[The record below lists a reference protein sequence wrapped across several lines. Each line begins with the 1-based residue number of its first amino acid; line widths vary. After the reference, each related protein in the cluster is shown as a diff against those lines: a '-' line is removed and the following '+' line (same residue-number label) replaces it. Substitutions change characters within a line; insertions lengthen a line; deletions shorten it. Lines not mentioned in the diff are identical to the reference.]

1 MNSLNQRRLKFGIAA
16 SAALLLGA
24 GIFSTPAVSAETY
37 AVPSAPIK
45 VTVSQATGGFKV
57 YWRGA
62 KGSPEITNYVI
73 SGGPGSCPI
82 IVDGSARSAELPV
95 LDADPMTITV
105 KAVNEYGFSS
115 ATESDG
121 EFTAKSLAS
130 SDLKSVQL
138 LQFSDFHG
146 AIEASRSGIGAAVMA
161 SAFDADRKLVEATL
175 TLSSGDNIG
184 AAPPISSQFAEL
196 PTIKALNGMGLDAS
210 VFGNHEHDRDTEHLR
225 HIIRYSDFQ
234 WVASNYSSLKGLQ
247 ASNEKRAKSYTIV
260 DRGGVKVGVIG
271 INTSQTVEQIFP
283 GNLDFTYAG
292 KTNEIVIQA
301 SLTQAQKAVEAA
313 KAAGADMVVALV
325 HEGWNQNLNGK
336 ASGPL
341 IDFSNK
347 LKGVAAVYG
356 GHSHQQYASVIN
368 GVTTAMVTN
377 SGVQYTRTQVCVDTR
392 ANEVLGSSVEFINK
406 ADVSALTPNAAVA
419 SMVAGYKAQLSAKLD
434 GQIGTVANLSPR
446 GGKPAVERSGEVAIG
461 SYTADLLRAKY
472 EVDLV
477 LINGGGIRDTF
488 PAATYSPENTE
499 LRRPS
504 DTSTVGPF
512 DVTLGDAYTV
522 FPFGNSIS
530 LTEITGTGLWS
541 ALENGVSNYP
551 TDGRFPQVS
560 GIKFSF
566 DPSKA
571 SGARVASVTTTAG
584 VAIAKDS
591 KVYSVATLDFLVYGG
606 DGYTQFDESKQ
617 VIRDLLVDVFTDGLK
632 ADAAAGKVTTLVTD
646 GRITVID

>member
-1 MNSLNQRRLKFGIAA
+1 
-16 SAALLLGA
+16 
-24 GIFSTPAVSAETY
+24 
-37 AVPSAPIK
+37 
-45 VTVSQATGGFKV
+45 
-57 YWRGA
+57 
-62 KGSPEITNYVI
+62 
-73 SGGPGSCPI
+73 
-82 IVDGSARSAELPV
+82 
-95 LDADPMTITV
+95 
-105 KAVNEYGFSS
+105 
-115 ATESDG
+115 
-121 EFTAKSLAS
+121 
-130 SDLKSVQL
+130 
-138 LQFSDFHG
+138 
-146 AIEASRSGIGAAVMA
+146 
-161 SAFDADRKLVEATL
+161 
-175 TLSSGDNIG
+175 
-184 AAPPISSQFAEL
+184 
-196 PTIKALNGMGLDAS
+196 MGLDAS

-234 WVASNYSSLKGLQ
+234 WVASNYSSLKGLK

-260 DRGGVKVGVIG
+260 DRGGVKVGVVG
-271 INTSQTVEQIFP
+271 INTSQTVEQVFP

-325 HEGWNQNLNGK
+325 HEGWNQNLNGE
-336 ASGPL
+336 AVGPL

-368 GVTTAMVTN
+368 GVTTAMVKN

-406 ADVSALTPNAAVA
+406 ADVAALTPNAAVG

-488 PAATYSPENTE
+488 PATTYAPANTE